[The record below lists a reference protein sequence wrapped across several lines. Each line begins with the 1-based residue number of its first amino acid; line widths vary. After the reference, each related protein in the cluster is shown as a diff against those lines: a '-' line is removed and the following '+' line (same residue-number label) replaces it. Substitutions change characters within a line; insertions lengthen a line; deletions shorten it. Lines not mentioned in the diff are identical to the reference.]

1 MKKVYWRP
9 RYVSRTALLLITA
22 ISLGGLLLV
31 EFNKVPVRQ
40 PYYREKI
47 AAAELAAKCM
57 DRLRDERLDRELEI
71 DAENDP
77 AESGLIGLAMSS
89 ATSTYGMLRAKQL
102 SINPNFAAAI
112 VEMLKQ
118 AGVQEGDTVAIGYS
132 GSFPAINL
140 CVVAA
145 LETLKLKPIGI
156 SSAAASQWG
165 ANLPDFLWL
174 DMEQTLND
182 ARLISFRSTAA
193 SLGGV
198 EDRGLGM
205 DAETMDALIAGIER
219 ADLPLVT
226 PLDIDET
233 FSQSVERRMNLYTS
247 KAAGARIKAYVNV
260 GGGTTSVGKSLGKRL
275 LNSGPN
281 YNLPKSARDI
291 DSVMTRFL
299 AKGVPVIHLVRVEEL
314 AERYGLSVDAERTQI
329 PEPGEGQVFFR
340 RQYNTYY
347 VIAVLAI
354 ILGSLYAFIRSD
366 WGFRIFQH
374 NNRRPDPGHPEPMV

>member
-22 ISLGGLLLV
+22 ISLVGLLLV

-40 PYYREKI
+40 RYYPEKL
-47 AAAELAAKCM
+47 AAAQLAAKCM
-57 DRLRDERLDRELEI
+57 DRLREERLERDLEI
-71 DAENDP
+71 DPENDP

-118 AGVQEGDTVAIGYS
+118 AGVQAGDTVAIGYS
-132 GSFPAINL
+132 GSFPAINV

-145 LETLKLKPIGI
+145 LETLQLKPIGI

-165 ANLPDFLWL
+165 ANLPEFLWL
-174 DMEQTLND
+174 DMERTLNE
-182 ARLISFRSTAA
+182 AGLISFRSSAA

-205 DAETMDALIAGIER
+205 DADTIEALTAGVER
-219 ADLPLVT
+219 AGLPLVT
-226 PLDIDET
+226 PLDADET
-233 FSQSVERRMNLYTS
+233 FSESVARRMELYNK
-247 KAAGARIKAYVNV
+247 KAAGARIKAYINV

-275 LNSGPN
+275 LSSGPN
-281 YNLPKSARDI
+281 YALPKAARDI

-314 AERYGLSVDAERTQI
+314 AARYGLNVDADRTQV
-329 PEPGEGQVFFR
+329 PEPGEGLVFFR
-340 RQYNTYY
+340 RQYNLHY
-347 VIAVLAI
+347 VIAILAV

-374 NNRRPDPGHPEPMV
+374 SRRRADPGHPEPMV

>member
-9 RYVSRTALLLITA
+9 KYVSRTALLLITA
-22 ISLGGLLLV
+22 ISLAGLLWV

-40 PYYREKI
+40 RYYPEKL

-57 DRLRDERLDRELEI
+57 EHLRQVRLDRELEI
-71 DAENDP
+71 DPENDP

-102 SINPNFAAAI
+102 SVNPNFAAAI
-112 VEMLKQ
+112 VEMLMQ
-118 AGVQEGDTVAIGYS
+118 IGVQPGDTVAIGYS
-132 GSFPAINL
+132 GSFPAINV

-174 DMEQTLND
+174 DMERSLND
-182 ARLISFRSTAA
+182 AELISFRSSAA

-205 DAETMDALIAGIER
+205 DTDTLDALMAGIER
-219 ADLPLVT
+219 AELPLVT
-226 PLDIDET
+226 PPDTDET
-233 FSQSVERRMNLYTS
+233 FTQSVQRRMDLYS
-247 KAAGARIKAYVNV
+247 KKAAGARIKAYINV
-260 GGGTTSVGKSLGKRL
+260 GGGTTSVGKSLGKHL
-275 LNSGPN
+275 IHSGPN
-281 YNLPKSARDI
+281 YTLPKAARDI

-299 AKGVPVIHLVRVEEL
+299 ARDIPVIHLVRVEEL
-314 AERYGLSVDAERTQI
+314 AERYGLSVDAERTQV
-329 PEPGEGQVFFR
+329 PEPGEGLVFFR

-347 VIAVLAI
+347 VLAVLAI

-366 WGFRIFQH
+366 WGFRIFQT
-374 NNRRPDPGHPEPMV
+374 NNHRSGPSHPEPMV